1 MSELVYHMISWKN
14 ARTAILYIALL
25 VFLLRV
31 AWVSVWSF
39 YHVLYDSIEL
49 LLNKLEE
56 WAMGKSTRTG
66 TGTEN
71 GTKGVASGSSLFWKT
86 YHFIDCKFT
95 YRRELRSPIQQQQP
109 QQPSTTHLILLNLLQ
124 SLSALE
130 YAGTRA
136 AEGESST
143 SARLPAAEDRTST
156 PDGSVRPASEVGS
169 SGTART

>member
-1 MSELVYHMISWKN
+1 MYHMISWKN

-39 YHVLYDSIEL
+39 YHVLYDAIEL

-56 WAMGKSTRTG
+56 WATGKSTRTG
-66 TGTEN
+66 TEN
-71 GTKGVASGSSLFWKT
+71 GTEGLASGSSLFWKT

-95 YRRELRSPIQQQQP
+95 YRRELRSPTQQP
-109 QQPSTTHLILLNLLQ
+109 PPQQSSTTSLILLNLLQ

-136 AEGESST
+136 AEGESSA
-143 SARLPAAEDRTST
+143 SARLPAAEDRAST
-156 PDGSVRPASEVGS
+156 RDGSVRPASEVGS